1 VGGSLHALP
10 FLIGD
15 VTRALTVAYV
25 VVASELV
32 VIALVRRRYLHVSLA
47 SSLVQVTLGGIV
59 VAAVGVAVGH
69 A

>member
-1 VGGSLHALP
+1 
-10 FLIGD
+10 
-15 VTRALTVAYV
+15 
-25 VVASELV
+25 